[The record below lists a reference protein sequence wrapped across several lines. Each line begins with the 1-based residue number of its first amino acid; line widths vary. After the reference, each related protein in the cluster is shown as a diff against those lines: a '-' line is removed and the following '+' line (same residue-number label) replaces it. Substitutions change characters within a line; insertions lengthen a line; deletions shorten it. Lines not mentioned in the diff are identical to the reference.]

1 MDKIEMSAVLRDFT
15 VVYDKFKASPEVVDL
30 WTEIFRD
37 YDFETVKKAA
47 LRVMETNQYS
57 PKPSDLKAA
66 IGYIKDISPKGASTG
81 CSPEEKA
88 NYRADLA
95 KRGIVVL
102 PNGDYARRED
112 VRGAETKMD
121 YCLRVLGGESVT
133 RMLKEHLGGSF
144 SKINPIRYKKFLN
157 EVLVPMA
164 EQDEKT
170 KNFYF

>member
-1 MDKIEMSAVLRDFT
+1 MSAVLRDFT

-47 LRVMETNQYS
+47 MRVMETNQYS

-66 IGYIKDISPKGASTG
+66 IGYVKDVSPKEGSLG
-81 CSPEEKA
+81 CRADEIA
-88 NYRADLA
+88 AYRANLA
-95 KRGIVVL
+95 KKGVVVL
-102 PNGDYARRED
+102 PSGECARRDE
-112 VRGAETKMD
+112 VHGAELKID
-121 YCLRVLGGESVT
+121 YCTRILGGEAVT

-144 SKINPIRYKKFLN
+144 SKFNPQKYKKFLD
-157 EVLVPMA
+157 EVLIPMA
-164 EQDEKT
+164 EQDEKS